1 MNLGKLDRLIT
12 LQAPGAP
19 TQNAYGETAPAV
31 FIDAASVYAQV
42 DYPQGAEATEAAQ
55 LQTVQPVKFRIRYRA
70 GVETSWRVRYED
82 HTYQLTAVAEMGRRV
97 GLILT
102 AVRRGQEPPV

>member
-1 MNLGKLDRLIT
+1 MNIGKLDRLIT
-12 LQAPGAP
+12 LQAPGAAP
-19 TQNAYGETAPAV
+19 QNAYGETAPAV

-82 HTYQLTAVAEMGRRV
+82 HTFQLTAVAEMGRRV
-97 GLILT
+97 GLLLT

>member
-12 LQAPGAP
+12 LQAPGAAP
-19 TQNAYGETAPAV
+19 QNAYGETAPAV
-31 FIDAASVYAQV
+31 FLDAASVYAQV

-82 HTYQLTAVAEMGRRV
+82 HTFQLTAVAEMGRRV
-97 GLILT
+97 GLLLT